1 MWFPSSEVY
10 FFLKMAKRY
19 AKLRQGS
26 LQQRKDD
33 DEDTNV
39 QIHKWRESRKGLH
52 VTTGWLQNKLHI
64 SRLTPPM
71 LHHLA
76 WVLQRKRTQC
86 WHQLSWGKKKEGKK
100 MEMHVYGKVLFKVHQ
115 ISLLWFSW
123 TPLKVTSLWSPA
135 VCKDHLTN
143 HVPLSLHEDL
153 TNRHFYHK
161 IYLVSF
167 AIFENI
173 HI

>member
-19 AKLRQGS
+19 AKLWQGS

-52 VTTGWLQNKLHI
+52 MTTGWLQHKLHI

-100 MEMHVYGKVLFKVHQ
+100 IEMHVYGKSPLQ
-115 ISLLWFSW
+115 S
-123 TPLKVTSLWSPA
+123 TPNFTTL
-135 VCKDHLTN
+135 
-143 HVPLSLHEDL
+143 
-153 TNRHFYHK
+153 
-161 IYLVSF
+161 
-167 AIFENI
+167 IFLNSTESYI
-173 HI
+173 FVILCCL